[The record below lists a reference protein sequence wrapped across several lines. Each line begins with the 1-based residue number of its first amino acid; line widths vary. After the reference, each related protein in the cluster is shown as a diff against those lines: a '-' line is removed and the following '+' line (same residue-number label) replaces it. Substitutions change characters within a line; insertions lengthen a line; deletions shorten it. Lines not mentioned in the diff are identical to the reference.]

1 MLSILIPT
9 YNYDCLELVEAL
21 YHQAQSL
28 SYPVEI
34 LVADDASAE
43 ETKRNNRRINRLD
56 NCKFIE
62 LKEKAGRAKIRN
74 FLASKAQ
81 YDLLLFIDSDAG
93 IVNECFLKNYIE
105 ALENG
110 HVVCGGLLYQRPL
123 LDSQYSLRYYYGIS
137 VEERSAKIRAEKPY
151 MQFSSFNFLI
161 QKETFNQLMFDESFT
176 SYGHEDSYFGI
187 MLQEKGIKIKHIP
200 NPLYHLGLEENSVF
214 LSKTRTSIETLFRES
229 DKLKANNQLLKT
241 YNIVK
246 KSGFKIPYLCFF
258 IFFRKTF
265 RKNLLGAH
273 PNMTI
278 FSLYKLGYLCTLK

>member
-21 YHQAQSL
+21 YHQAQTL

-43 ETKRNNRRINRLD
+43 ETKRNNRKINRLD

-62 LKEKAGRAKIRN
+62 LKENVGRAKIRN

-93 IVNECFLKNYIE
+93 IANENFLKNYIE
-105 ALENG
+105 ALEDNL
-110 HVVCGGLLYQRPL
+110 VICGGLLYQKPL
-123 LDSQYSLRYYYGIS
+123 LDPIYSLRYYYGIS
-137 VEERSAKIRAEKPY
+137 AEERSAPKRAEKPY
-151 MQFSSFNFLI
+151 SQFSSFNFLI
-161 QKETFNQLMFDESFT
+161 SKEIFNQLMFDESFIN
-176 SYGHEDSYFGI
+176 YGYEDSHFGI
-187 MLQEKGIKIKHIP
+187 KLQEKDIKIKHIS

-214 LSKTRTSIETLFRES
+214 LSKTRTSIETLFRKSE
-229 DKLKANNQLLKT
+229 KLNTNNRLLNA
-241 YNIVK
+241 YNVVK
-246 KSGFKIPYLCFF
+246 KCGFRIPYLCFF
-258 IFFRKTF
+258 ILFKKTF
-265 RKNLLGAH
+265 RKNLLGSH